1 MRGKCLLVARSP
13 RVFLSYSHDSVEHSD
28 MVLALANQF
37 RADGIDA
44 ILDQYTPAPVEGWP
58 RWTDR
63 QIRDA
68 DFVLLIC
75 SESLR
80 LACEGLSMPGTRHGV
95 IWEGNLIY
103 QQIYNSASTNQ
114 KFIPL
119 LLGAATES
127 SIPAVLQGITRY
139 HLKQPFSLADSGY
152 LALYR
157 YLTDQQEILP
167 PKLGMLRALE
177 KRERKTAAVSPKQKI
192 ASEGS
197 QVTESPQTEQKSTA
211 SGKVQSIELHDLQ
224 NALHKHDGKTVF
236 VVFHASWSAPCRQ
249 LLSLISQISSLNSKK
264 SHIYKSEVSDAF
276 LAQNQLDIKLLPTI
290 LIYRDGEI
298 QDRIIGNK
306 SLMELQAL
314 INKYSD

>member
-1 MRGKCLLVARSP
+1 
-13 RVFLSYSHDSVEHSD
+13 
-28 MVLALANQF
+28 MVLALADQF

-68 DFVLLIC
+68 DFILLIC
-75 SESLR
+75 TESLR

-127 SIPAVLQGITRY
+127 SIPAVLQGTTRY

-167 PKLGMLRALE
+167 PKLGTLRALE
-177 KRERKTAAVSPKQKI
+177 RRERKTLAVSSGQEVASC

-197 QVTESPQTEQKSTA
+197 QLAESPKSGHASTA
-211 SGKVQSIELHDLQ
+211 SGKIQSIELPDLQ
-224 NALHKHDGKTVF
+224 NFLDSHAGEFVL
-236 VVFHASWSAPCRQ
+236 VVFYASWSAPCRQ
-249 LLSLISQISSLNSKK
+249 LLSIISQISALYSEKRQ
-264 SHIYKSEVSDAF
+264 IYKIEVPDAF
-276 LAQNQLDIKLLPTI
+276 LTQNQLGIKLLPTI
-290 LIYRDGEI
+290 LIQRNGVI
-298 QDRIIGNK
+298 QDRIVGNR
-306 SLMELQAL
+306 SQIELQA
-314 INKYSD
+314 IIDKYLAEMH